1 MRLGG
6 NVFYQGTDP
15 EEYALA
21 HVKKGFGAA
30 LCPDWLTLDKP
41 TQIEEFKQAMKAY
54 DIVIAEVGAWCN
66 PLHPDESEAE
76 SNIQYM
82 IQRLQLAE
90 ELEACTCVNILG
102 TKQTATWYGP
112 HADCYSD
119 YFFEEAV
126 RTSQRVIDAVNPKHT
141 KLSFEMMPYCF
152 LDSPE
157 DYLRFLQAVNRDS
170 AGVHLDICN
179 TMNHPI
185 RFYKNDMFIRKTF
198 DLLKDHIVT
207 LHLKDI
213 DLREDSLTVA
223 FQEVLLGTGGI
234 EYSVLMDEIAKLPE
248 NTPAMLEHLET
259 EAEYDMAAKT
269 ALQYAAKVGMQQE
282 GMKLIRKEI

>member
-6 NVFYQGTDP
+6 NVFYQGTNP

-30 LCPDWLTLDKP
+30 LCPDWLTLEKP
-41 TQIEEFKQAMKAY
+41 AEIEEFKQVMKAH

-66 PLHPDESEAE
+66 PLHPDADEAE
-76 SNIQYM
+76 SKVQYM
-82 IQRLQLAE
+82 IERLQLAE
-90 ELEACTCVNILG
+90 ELEAATCVNILG
-102 TKQTATWYGP
+102 TKQTATWFGP
-112 HADCYSD
+112 HAQCYSER
-119 YFFEEAV
+119 FFEEAV
-126 RTSQRVIDAVNPKHT
+126 KTSQRIIDAVKPTHT

-157 DYLRFLQAVNRDS
+157 DYLRFLEAVNRDA

-179 TMNHPI
+179 TMNHPR
-185 RFYKNDMFIRKTF
+185 RFYDNGAFIRKTF
-198 DLLKDHIVT
+198 ELLKDHIVT

-213 DLREDSLTVA
+213 DLQEDSLTVA

-234 EYSVLMDEIAKLPE
+234 EYPVLMDEIAKLPAD
-248 NTPAMLEHLET
+248 TPAMLEHLET
-259 EAEYDMAAKT
+259 EAEYDMAAKA
-269 ALQYAAKVGMQQE
+269 ALDFAAKAGMKQD
-282 GMKLIRKEI
+282 GMKLVRKEN